1 MRLTSGLRRDTSGMG
16 DDLRLRPFT
25 EADLDFLDRLD
36 TDPDALGPFEWFGFR
51 DPRTRRRRWEKD
63 GFLGAESS
71 ALAIELAGGEVAGA
85 ASWKDVRRG
94 GPPGTCLEIGAALVP
109 EHRGRGVGTVA
120 QRLLVDYL
128 LGCTTAHRLEAWTE
142 ADNLAE
148 QRVLERIG
156 FQREGVLREVGW
168 RSGAWRDAIVY
179 GLLRS

>member
-1 MRLTSGLRRDTSGMG
+1 MG
-16 DDLRLRPFT
+16 DDLALRLRAFT
-25 EADLDFLDRLD
+25 EADLDFLERLD
-36 TDPDALGPFEWFGFR
+36 TDPDALGLFEWFGFR
-51 DPRTRRRRWEKD
+51 DPRTWRRRWEND

-71 ALAIELAGGEVAGA
+71 ALAIELASGEVVGA

-94 GPPGTCLEIGAALVP
+94 GSPGACLEIGAVLVP
-109 EHRGRGVGTVA
+109 EHRGRGVGTAA

-128 LGCTTAHRLEAWTE
+128 LGYTTAHRLEAWTE
-142 ADNLAE
+142 AGNLAE

-168 RSGAWRDAIVY
+168 RGGAWRDAVVY